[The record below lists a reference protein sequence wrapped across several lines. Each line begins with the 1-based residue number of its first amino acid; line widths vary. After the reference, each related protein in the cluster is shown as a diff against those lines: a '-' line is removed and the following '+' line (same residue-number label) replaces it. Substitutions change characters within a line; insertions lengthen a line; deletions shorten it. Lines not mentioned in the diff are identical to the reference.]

1 MMEAMGARSSR
12 PSSNLGPAE
21 SSGAALGPRPG
32 ACVRLRWSVLMSLVL
47 MGMGMSIDASA
58 QTDGTAKLRATLL
71 DYNGSSTKHWT
82 VVWVTTWGGT
92 FVKTLWKQGPS
103 ITSSQWNSHCSQ
115 WYGAK
120 AGSTALDGYSS
131 ATAANYSGTN
141 SPVILTWN
149 CRDAS
154 NKLVADGAYKFW
166 IQYAEDSGQ
175 GPYTTSGLVWT
186 KGPSGATNSY
196 ANQGAN
202 FASMQVAWAP
212 SAPPAEAPV
221 FLTGLPPATAMVG
234 VPYLFTCTAT
244 GTAPITFTAQGLP
257 SGLAINAAGVISGIP
272 TTAGGFSGLL
282 TAANGT
288 LPNATQAFSIVVGS
302 TPVSFSSITPGD
314 HGLVMAGKGPANGV
328 FSVLGASNPG
338 LPKDQWTLLSTNLF
352 DGNGSFIITNGFD
365 GGTSGRFYLLRVP

>member
-1 MMEAMGARSSR
+1 MGASSFRSA
-12 PSSNLGPAE
+12 SNLEMAE
-21 SSGAALGPRPG
+21 SGVPVPDPRPG
-32 ACVRLRWSVLMSLVL
+32 ACVRPRWSVLVSLVVML
-47 MGMGMSIDASA
+47 MGMSVDASA

-82 VVWVTTWGGT
+82 VVWVTTSGGA
-92 FVKTLWKQGPS
+92 FIKTLWKQGPS
-103 ITSSQWNSHCSQ
+103 ITASHWNNHCSQ

-120 AGSTALDGYSS
+120 AGSTVLDGYSS

-154 NKLVADGAYKFW
+154 NNLVADGGYKFW

-175 GPYTTSGLVWT
+175 GPYTTGGLLWT

-212 SAPPAEAPV
+212 AAPPAEAPS
-221 FLTGLPPATAMVG
+221 FLSGLPPATAMVG
-234 VPYLFTCTAT
+234 VPYLFACTAT
-244 GTAPITFTAQGLP
+244 GTAPIAFTAQGLP
-257 SGLAINAAGVISGIP
+257 SGLAMNAAGVISGIP
-272 TTAGGFSGLL
+272 TTTGVFSGLL

-352 DGNGSFIITNGFD
+352 DGNGGFIITNEFG
-365 GGTSGRFYLLRVP
+365 GGTTGRFYLLRVP